1 MNRKFLL
8 IVGLLLLSVGVS
20 AKRVGAYCYFA
31 NNGSQLYE
39 DNIVKV
45 ELTMDNMN
53 LALVIYNKTENVIY
67 LDNKNSFIYSNGE
80 IIGTLSNDPTIGN
93 DVSALIEKLKNKS

>member
-31 NNGSQLYE
+31 NNGSHLYE
-39 DNIVKV
+39 DDIVKV

-53 LALVIYNKTENVIY
+53 LALVIYNKTEDVIY
-67 LDNKNSFIYSNGE
+67 LDNKNSFIIYLTVVLFLMTSPN
-80 IIGTLSNDPTIGN
+80 N
-93 DVSALIEKLKNKS
+93 VSLYENNR